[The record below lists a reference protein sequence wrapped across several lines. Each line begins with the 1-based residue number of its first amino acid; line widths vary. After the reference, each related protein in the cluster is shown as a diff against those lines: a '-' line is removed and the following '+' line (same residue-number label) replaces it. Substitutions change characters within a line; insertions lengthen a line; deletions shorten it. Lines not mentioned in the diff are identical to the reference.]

1 MNYYNK
7 SKIKNKKSNE
17 ISDKFWYDDP
27 NILFNLDRIKDFFP
41 HTKMS
46 LEEQLNAY
54 TRLTFYIS
62 IIMFFYSG
70 NYHYLFIFIITII
83 FTFLIHKNNFEK
95 KNINKDIEKFGNY
108 YYPTKYIYP
117 TKNNPFMNISME
129 DYTKNPN
136 RQVITKNPL
145 LCNRNISDKVND
157 KFNIN
162 LYKDLDD
169 IFDKNN
175 SQRQFYTTPITTIPN
190 DQGKFAKWLY
200 NKNKTC
206 KEGNG
211 YQCVINNYTPPYRT

>member
-1 MNYYNK
+1 MNYNK
-7 SKIKNKKSNE
+7 SKINKFNE
-17 ISDKFWYDDP
+17 IGDKFWYDDP
-27 NILFNLDRIKDFFP
+27 NILFNFDRIKDFFP
-41 HTKMS
+41 HSTMS

-54 TRLTFYIS
+54 TRLAFYIS
-62 IIMFFYSG
+62 IIMYFYSG
-70 NYHYLFIFIITII
+70 NYYYLFIFIITII
-83 FTFLIHKNNFEK
+83 FTFLIYKNNFEK
-95 KNINKDIEKFGNY
+95 QNINNYIEKFGND
-108 YYPTKYIYP
+108 YYPVKYIFP
-117 TKNNPFMNISME
+117 SKNNPFMNISME
-129 DYTKNPN
+129 DYTENPN

-145 LCNRNISDKVND
+145 FYNNKNILNKINN

-190 DQGKFAKWLY
+190 DQGKFANWLY

-211 YQCVINNYTPPYRT
+211 YQCVVNNFNPPYRNK